1 MAINYALN
9 IGSLGRKL
17 SVDDLE
23 NVIYEVSVGV
33 SAQSDP
39 VVETDAEGN
48 EVVNVPSFS
57 YSCGGTI
64 QLDTSEIDG
73 ANFIPFDEVTQEVVL
88 GWLLAKEGVDTVD
101 EFSYVKSS
109 VDNIQARI
117 DALQVEDSV
126 SVGWSVTNAPEP
138 TLVVE
143 ETPATEDISES

>member
-1 MAINYALN
+1 MSITYNLS

-17 SVDDLE
+17 SLDGFE

-33 SAQSDP
+33 SAYSSP
-39 VVETDAEGN
+39 IMEEISEGIST
-48 EVVNVPSFS
+48 VKVPSFS

-64 QLDTSEIDG
+64 QLNVSEIG
-73 ANFIPFDEVTQEVVL
+73 ADSFVPFEEVTQEVVL
-88 GWLLAKEGVDTVD
+88 GWLLAKEGVESVD

-126 SVGWSVTNAPEP
+126 SVGWSITNAPTVSEP
-138 TLVVE
+138 VDE
-143 ETPATEDISES
+143 SETQEDILEP

>member
-1 MAINYALN
+1 MAITYNLS

-17 SVDDLE
+17 SLDGLE

-33 SAQSDP
+33 NAQSQEYP
-39 VVETDAEGN
+39 QFT
-48 EVVNVPSFS
+48 

-64 QLDTSEIDG
+64 QFDTSEI
-73 ANFIPFDEVTQEVVL
+73 NEESFVPFEEVTQETVI
-88 GWLLAKEGVDTVD
+88 GWLLAKEGVESLD

-126 SVGWSVTNAPEP
+126 NVSWNISNAPTSEP
-138 TLVVE
+138 TPVVD
-143 ETPATEDISES
+143 ETIIEP

>member
-48 EVVNVPSFS
+48 KVVNVPSFS